1 MAKTRKAHDIQKGI
15 SSASENAGGD
25 LDALHALEAAIA
37 AKKAG
42 WLEPDE
48 SALKV
53 SRRTRSRTSIPYSLP
68 LIPLTLYPHLLPLT
82 LAPTPHAYPYPSPR

>member
-1 MAKTRKAHDIQKGI
+1 VAKTRKAHDIQKGI

-48 SALKV
+48 SALKA
-53 SRRTRSRTSIPYSLP
+53 SRHTRS
-68 LIPLTLYPHLLPLT
+68 LTPTPHPLPLT
-82 LAPTPHAYPYPSPR
+82 PYPLSP

>member
-15 SSASENAGGD
+15 SSAAENEGGD

-42 WLEPDE
+42 WLEPEE

-53 SRRTRSRTSIPYSLP
+53 TCRIRS
-68 LIPLTLYPHLLPLT
+68 LT
-82 LAPTPHAYPYPSPR
+82 PTP